1 MPGDHRYEWQRMYV
15 VNIMST
21 AIVTATPWLP
31 AARLVEL
38 LVDENIGAV
47 PVIDGEGYPLGIVTR
62 ADVLEE
68 DELDIADEVT
78 AEELMR
84 RSPLTV
90 EPTTPISEAARL
102 MARQRVHHLLVVDG
116 AGRLVGL
123 LSSFDV
129 VRWVADCESLNLRG

>member
-1 MPGDHRYEWQRMYV
+1 MSVPMYV

-21 AIVTATPWLP
+21 AIITAAPWLP

-38 LVDENIGAV
+38 LVDENVGAR
-47 PVIDGEGYPLGIVTR
+47 PVVDDNGLPLGIVTP

-68 DELDIADEVT
+68 DELEIEEEAT

-90 EPTTPISEAARL
+90 EPTTPICEAARL
-102 MARQRVHHLLVVDG
+102 MSRQRVHHLLVVDG
-116 AGRLVGL
+116 YGRLIGL

-129 VRWVADCESLNLRG
+129 VRWVADVE